1 MTAASLWERLQD
13 ADRLIARSRESAAPR
28 QGTSPSAPAGTP
40 AASAAQGTPPPG
52 PPPFPPFAG
61 PQAPGAGPSSSTG
74 PTSGAFPQFPGQPTA
89 SAPTKRSGVN
99 VGGVI
104 LALGALLLLVA
115 ATIFITV
122 SWDRLGLFGRSM
134 VLLGVTVLAAAG
146 ASELSRRR
154 LRGSAEALW
163 CVTLGLLTLDWFA
176 ARAQGLLGLESVDPG
191 LYVGAW
197 SVVVSTIAIV
207 IVVATRSRFG
217 KSLVVPQVVA
227 ALTPWVAVPTLLFY
241 LWFDLDWRPFWAG
254 LAAVSVAGIV
264 AVLAWR
270 TRATVATWGVAPPLV
285 VMLPFLVV
293 SAAVD
298 ALAHPEPRQLLLDA
312 HGVPLLLI
320 SVLFA
325 VGALTAPRGRSVTAA
340 GALLG
345 VTLLLATGVGGATV
359 PEAAIATAAVVGVL
373 TALLGSGT
381 RTWAL
386 GSRWTAAVL
395 AVAGLGLVV
404 LGWLQAWPRNVYGPW
419 SGSLPEPFG
428 LGVLAYATAAAAVIV
443 AVVVSARW
451 STDLLAVIRYA
462 VLSVAVAC
470 GLGVTLAALGAS
482 FGWFVV
488 AGVVAAAVVACAAAR
503 RPVVDQIGTVLVLV
517 GMAFPSE
524 ASNEIVFAAF
534 GIVALAA
541 LIVVA
546 LAREIP
552 SVAVSSAAV
561 VLGVVASGSGL
572 VGWQRIDPSIA
583 ALFFVLVAIVC
594 FALATWG
601 VEELPVRLTLEV
613 AAAVVAFYG
622 LVVGLDA
629 EDATWMALL
638 FLLLSLVL
646 FGAGFDVADR
656 RWCLIPAVT
665 FAVLAWICLV
675 IGQEVQA
682 VEAFTVPLAVLA
694 LGIGGWFMWR
704 DSSLGTVPA
713 LGVGLAVAFLPSM
726 PQALADP
733 TSLRAWLLGAAAVVA
748 IGVGWWRSWRAPFVA
763 GAVVLAVLVVVNLW
777 PVAMA
782 VQRWILFGVLGL
794 ALLAIGITWESRVRQ
809 GRAVLRA
816 LSALR

>member
-1 MTAASLWERLQD
+1 M
-13 ADRLIARSRESAAPR
+13 
-28 QGTSPSAPAGTP
+28 
-40 AASAAQGTPPPG
+40 
-52 PPPFPPFAG
+52 
-61 PQAPGAGPSSSTG
+61 
-74 PTSGAFPQFPGQPTA
+74 
-89 SAPTKRSGVN
+89 
-99 VGGVI
+99 GGVI

-134 VLLGVTVLAAAG
+134 VLLGATALAAAG
-146 ASELSRRR
+146 AVELSRRR

-176 ARAQGLLGLESVDPG
+176 ARAQGLLGLEAVDPG
-191 LYVGAW
+191 LYVAAW
-197 SVVVSTIAIV
+197 AVVVSTIAIV
-207 IVVATRSRFG
+207 IVVVTRPRFG
-217 KSLVVPQVVA
+217 RSLVVPQAVA

-241 LWFDLDWRPFWAG
+241 LWFDLGWRPFWAG
-254 LAAVSVAGIV
+254 LAAMGVAAIV

-270 TRATVATWGVAPPLV
+270 GRATVAGWGVAPPLV
-285 VMLPFLVV
+285 VVLPFLVV
-293 SAAVD
+293 SSIVD
-298 ALAHPEPRQLLLDA
+298 ALAHPEPRQLLLEA
-312 HGVPLLLI
+312 HGIPLLLLSI
-320 SVLFA
+320 VFA
-325 VGALTAPRGRSVTAA
+325 AGAVVAPRGRSVSAG

-345 VTLLLATGVGGATV
+345 LTLLVATGVGGATV
-359 PEAAIATAAVVGVL
+359 PEAAIATVAAVGAL
-373 TALLGSGT
+373 TASLGSGH

-386 GSRWTAAVL
+386 GSRWAAAVL
-395 AVAGLGLVV
+395 AVAGLGLVG
-404 LGWLQAWPRNVYGPW
+404 LGWLQAWPRSFYGPW
-419 SGSLPEPFG
+419 NGSLPEPFG
-428 LGVLAYATAAAAVIV
+428 LGVLAYASAAAAVII

-451 STDLLAVIRYA
+451 STDLLAVIRYTA
-462 VLSVAVAC
+462 LAAAVAC
-470 GLGVTLAALGAS
+470 GFGVTLAAIGVP

-488 AGVVAAAVVACAAAR
+488 AGVLAAAVVACAAVR
-503 RPVVDQIGTVLVLV
+503 RPVADQIGTVIVLV

-524 ASNEIVFAAF
+524 ASSEMVFVAF

-541 LIVVA
+541 LVVA
-546 LAREIP
+546 ALTREIP

-572 VGWQRIDPSIA
+572 VEWQRIDGSIA

-601 VEELPVRLTLEV
+601 VEEQPVRLTLEV
-613 AAAVVAFYG
+613 AAASIALYG
-622 LVVGLDA
+622 LATGLGAD
-629 EDATWMALL
+629 DATWMALL

-646 FGAGFDVADR
+646 FGAGFDVSDR
-656 RWCLIPAVT
+656 RWCLIPAAT
-665 FAVLAWICLV
+665 LAVLAWIFLV
-675 IGQEVQA
+675 IGQDVRA

-704 DSSLGTVPA
+704 DSSLGTVSA
-713 LGVGLAVAFLPSM
+713 LGVGLAVAFLPSL
-726 PQALADP
+726 PQAVADP

-748 IGVGWWRSWRAPFVA
+748 IGIGWWRSWRAPFVV

-782 VQRWILFGVLGL
+782 VQRWILFGILGL
-794 ALLAIGITWESRVRQ
+794 VLLAIGITWESRVRQ